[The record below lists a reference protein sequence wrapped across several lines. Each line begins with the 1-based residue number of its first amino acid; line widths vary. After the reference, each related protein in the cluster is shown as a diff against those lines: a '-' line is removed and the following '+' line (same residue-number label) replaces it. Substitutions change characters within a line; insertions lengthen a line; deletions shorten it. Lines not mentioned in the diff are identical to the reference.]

1 MKDAYAI
8 GLGALGVAIGCAAMA
23 IYEADK
29 VNKIDAKCTG
39 ICRGINYIQEN
50 IDLNIPEDVASELM
64 RKAAMDS
71 AHNLVEKAT
80 VSAKKEIVNDIHNQ
94 VKATVKEAYKNVEG
108 EVKEKLESQINLQ
121 TIDKIQNQV
130 SEKVAKQIV
139 EKSLFSVAKNSS
151 TEDLVKACVDSGM
164 ASWEIERV
172 LRAAK

>member
-1 MKDAYAI
+1 MKDIYAV
-8 GLGALGVAIGCAAMA
+8 GLGIAGIALGCAGMA
-23 IYEADK
+23 VYEADK
-29 VNKIDAKCTG
+29 VKSIEAKCTG
-39 ICRGINYIQEN
+39 ICKGINYIQEN
-50 IDLNIPEDVASELM
+50 IDLNVPEEVASELM

-71 AHNLVEKAT
+71 AHSLVEKAT
-80 VSAKKEIVNDIHNQ
+80 ISAKKEITNDIHNQ
-94 VKATVKEAYKNVEG
+94 VKATVKEAYKNVESDI
-108 EVKEKLESQINLQ
+108 KEKLEAQINLQ

-139 EKSLFSVAKNSS
+139 DKSLFSVTKNSS